1 MDGESRKARFAA
13 CLEDDSANASGD
25 APITDPPIHPATRL
39 VLWLL
44 FLIAAQCMSGAMLA
58 CAFPLFLF
66 FGRVALTRGLLL
78 AWRARWLLLS
88 VFAVLAWSVAGT
100 PLWNSAAS
108 PTFEGVREAWR
119 HSGRLF
125 LILVSVGVFLEK
137 TPMPDLM
144 TASQTLFRPLEGFYV
159 VRKALV
165 RLMLT
170 LRYAEDLPRPKNWRS
185 LFDLPA
191 PDVLDPVVIRSF
203 PLRGADRLLISL
215 GVFLLAAAFYFK

>member
-1 MDGESRKARFAA
+1 V
-13 CLEDDSANASGD
+13 D
-25 APITDPPIHPATRL
+25 APPVDPLIHPATRL

-44 FLIAAQCMSGAMLA
+44 FLIAAQCMNGVTLA
-58 CAFPLFLF
+58 CALPLFAF
-66 FGRVALTRGLLL
+66 FGRAAFTRGLLL

-100 PLWNSAAS
+100 PLWNGAAS

-125 LILVSVGVFLEK
+125 LILISVGVFLEK

-144 TASQTLFRPLEGFYV
+144 TASQTLFRPLAGFCV
-159 VRKALV
+159 VRKAFV

-185 LFDLPA
+185 FIDLPA
-191 PDVLDPVVIRSF
+191 PDISERVAIRSF
-203 PLRGADRLLISL
+203 PLRGVDRLLISL